1 MTDYQYV
8 VLSNRLTPF
17 NATYA
22 NNTVDTDIKDSA
34 SMISCNLSQPLKLQP
49 FSEVRV
55 AYYHL
60 AKSTTTA
67 NLTSLGVISSS
78 LPIQPTNIG
87 NPYNNKLVR
96 LIGFVGN
103 NTERASMDD
112 SMWFSCNNTHVE
124 TISNINFQVIRLA
137 DGQSALDSTA
147 PGADSELLSK
157 NLTIGLQ
164 FRVNP
169 HKQQLAIAYKQNEL
183 LRGHIAAFKQ
193 NLVSKNEPSFV
204 ESSEITDPKK

>member
-1 MTDYQYV
+1 MTDFQYV

-17 NATYA
+17 NTTYG
-22 NNTVDTDIKDSA
+22 NNVVDTDIKDSS
-34 SMISCNLSQPLKLQP
+34 SMISCNLSQPIHLEP
-49 FSEVRV
+49 YSEVRV

-60 AKSTTTA
+60 SKGTITA
-67 NLTSLGVISSS
+67 NLTSLGVITTS
-78 LPIQPTNIG
+78 LPVQATNIG
-87 NPYNNKLVR
+87 NPYNNRLVK

-124 TISNINFQVIRLA
+124 TITNINFQVIRLS
-137 DGQSALDSTA
+137 DGEQAVDSTA

-169 HKQQLAIAYKQNEL
+169 HKKQLAIAYKNNEL
-183 LRGHIAAFKQ
+183 MRGHIEAFKQ
-193 NLVSKNEPSFV
+193 NLVNKNDPSYIQ
-204 ESSEITDPKK
+204 EDEIVKP